1 MLKNRLPTD
10 TPFDSA
16 PGEAT
21 VVPRT
26 VTVRHRALPRL
37 MNFASARR
45 PTIQRVWPAVGAAV
59 TPVASIFIA
68 PASLSM
74 KKAACSRRACSW
86 VFKASGSLT
95 AFSSRFCRSRAT
107 PGSPAS

>member
-1 MLKNRLPTD
+1 MTSGTVRPWPERPETSTMTRSPWRRPVGSTPAPVMLKNRLPTE

-37 MNFASARR
+37 MNFASASR

-59 TPVASIFIA
+59 TPVASTRIA
-68 PASLSM
+68 PASFSM
-74 KKAACSRRACSW
+74 
-86 VFKASGSLT
+86 
-95 AFSSRFCRSRAT
+95 
-107 PGSPAS
+107 